1 MEKCIAQNRLGNQ
14 DFLEGLCRAEMRD
27 VFFSFFNVIEVLK
40 MCQILGHFSF
50 SFLSWIIEYNV
61 LEGQLELVQ
70 SDKKMVVHGRRG
82 GTPPRW
88 TFGCRLLELVLA
100 RDSKLN
106 NKLEK
111 SSN

>member
-1 MEKCIAQNRLGNQ
+1 
-14 DFLEGLCRAEMRD
+14 
-27 VFFSFFNVIEVLK
+27 

-106 NKLEK
+106 NKLGK
-111 SSN
+111 KFKLGFLIHFPSNGTLG

>member
-14 DFLEGLCRAEMRD
+14 DFLEGLCRAEM
-27 VFFSFFNVIEVLK
+27 FFSFFNVIGVLK

-100 RDSKLN
+100 RDSK
-106 NKLEK
+106 
-111 SSN
+111 